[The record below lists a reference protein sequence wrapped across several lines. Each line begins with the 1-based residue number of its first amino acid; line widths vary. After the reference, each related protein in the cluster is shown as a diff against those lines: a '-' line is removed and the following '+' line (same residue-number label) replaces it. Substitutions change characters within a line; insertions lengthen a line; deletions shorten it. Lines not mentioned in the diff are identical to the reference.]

1 MTENYKIKTFFGR
14 RKGKGMSKAKEDL
27 IATRMSEFEIKLPI
41 SGKIDFE
48 KLFDF
53 KPSKYIFE
61 IGYGDGEHIVNMA
74 LKNPD
79 VAFIGTE
86 VFINGNASI
95 LKKIIENNIK
105 NIRIFPDDVNLLF
118 PYIPSNIFDTIFVLY
133 PDPWP
138 KNRNQERRMINKNN
152 IELFANFL
160 KAKGNLFVASDHP
173 VYIPWVLFVMQNQNF
188 FNWTAKTSSDFTTP
202 PVDWET
208 TRYEQKALNE
218 NRKPI
223 YLNFIKK

>member
-1 MTENYKIKTFFGR
+1 MDYIKKTFFGR

-27 IATRMSEFEIKLPI
+27 LSTRMKDFEVVLPKF
-41 SGKIDFE
+41 GTIDFS

-53 KPSKYIFE
+53 TPKKFIFE

-86 VFINGNASI
+86 VFMNGNASI
-95 LKKIIENNIK
+95 LRKIIDNNIK
-105 NIRIFPDDVNLLF
+105 NIRIFPNDVNLLF
-118 PYIPSNIFDTIFVLY
+118 PFIPNEVFDTIFVLY

-138 KNRNQERRMINKNN
+138 KNRNEERRMINKNN
-152 IELFANFL
+152 IKLFHNYL
-160 KAKGNLFVASDHP
+160 KSSGNLFVASDHP
-173 VYIPWVLFVMQNQNF
+173 VYIPWVLFVMKDQDL
-188 FNWTAKTSSDFTTP
+188 FNWTATKSADFTNP
-202 PVDWET
+202 PNDWET
-208 TRYEQKALNE
+208 TRYEQKAIAE

-223 YLNFIKK
+223 YLNFVKK